1 MLKISVFIVV
11 SPIFNLLI
19 ISTLIICIKSCFIN
33 FDAAKLIT
41 FSQTAKF
48 INRYF

>member
-19 ISTLIICIKSCFIN
+19 ISTFIICIKSYFIN
-33 FDAAKLIT
+33 FDTAKLIT
-41 FSQTAKF
+41 LSQITKY
-48 INRYF
+48 INSYF